1 MTQEEKNKLL
11 ENLNQMIELSNK
23 SIIAWVNLMKQ
34 GKYPIEYCLEHISLK
49 NKQKEVYFSMMQN
62 YL

>member
-11 ENLNQMIELSNK
+11 ENLNQMIDISNK
-23 SIIAWVNLMKQ
+23 SIIVWVNLMKQ
-34 GKYPIEYCLEHISLK
+34 GKYPIEYCLEHITLN
-49 NKQKEVYFSMMQN
+49 NKQKEVYLGMIQN